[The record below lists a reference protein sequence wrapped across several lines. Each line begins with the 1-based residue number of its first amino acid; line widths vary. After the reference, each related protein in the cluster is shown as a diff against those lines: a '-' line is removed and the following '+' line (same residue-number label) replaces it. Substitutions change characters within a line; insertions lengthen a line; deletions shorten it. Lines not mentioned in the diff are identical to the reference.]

1 MPKRGQ
7 LTLAE
12 FEPVLLKHERAYG
25 NEPNID
31 LFEVV
36 VAADISD
43 ATLFDAVRHFQ
54 VADRLMQFIS
64 MRMTRTLDIADVME
78 AESDDDIKKLLRR
91 HGVEPDAKLF
101 DDDAQGISV
110 Q

>member
-1 MPKRGQ
+1 MARIYILACRWCRADQCARGGGPVARYRYRQTLWPVELKGKQMPKRGQ

-12 FEPVLLKHERAYG
+12 FEPVLLKHEREYG

-54 VADRLMQFIS
+54 VADRLMQF
-64 MRMTRTLDIADVME
+64 
-78 AESDDDIKKLLRR
+78 
-91 HGVEPDAKLF
+91 
-101 DDDAQGISV
+101 
-110 Q
+110 